1 MSYYSQ
7 GGVLNP
13 AYHQSETL
21 EMDRS
26 SSRTAQPLNPYDS
39 SGPGGQRDRGAGG
52 WSSTGMLPPYGEEG
66 GYDTLPMR
74 PLPTQTRPA
83 LEHRGQTNR
92 GFERDS
98 VIEYNSGPQDWYQGR
113 HHVDYQDQ
121 PDYSRR
127 EGSAL
132 RRRASRRRSLFP
144 AGTLSATALGRLGLT
159 AEDFREEIEREEQDL
174 VTELAAKSIRDRVRA
189 IRQLPMSLQDKS
201 HVRKQV
207 LLLVTSKR
215 RLQLTCCTDC
225 TESVS
230 LFFRRLGGHLSSVRQ
245 ALELWSGTLKEIGGR
260 FGSSVLSFFTFLKW
274 LLMFNVFS
282 FLINFGFITVPQLLE
297 PPGGPN
303 VSFRGLEIL
312 TGSGY
317 FSYTVLYY
325 GYYSN
330 GSVSGSS
337 AGSSQNS
344 TLPQYDMR
352 LAYFFTMGTYLVLC
366 GLCLV
371 YSAARSFRENFMLGG
386 ELSGRAWRLLCSWDF
401 SVVNEKAVQLRQR
414 NLQIQLKE
422 SLSESAQKQAVSSL
436 SEKLSHFGIHL
447 GIWLISLSLALGSCA
462 AVYFLCL
469 FNLQLIE
476 NAQTSSSLQDEAST
490 LLLPIVVS
498 LINLLIPLLYTVLRK
513 IEPFTVQRHQIYTL
527 ILRNVILKM
536 SIVGVLC
543 YYWLEKV
550 TNSKIQCWESF
561 VGQDLYRLV
570 VIDFFFC
577 LIGSFFG
584 EFLHRVIGV
593 RCVKSLGVPE
603 FDIARN
609 VLDLI
614 YAQTLAWIGIYFSP
628 LLPVIQIIKF
638 FLMFYLKKV
647 SLMQNCQPPRRLGR
661 AAQIQTIF
669 ILLLFFPS
677 FAGVL
682 SMVAVTVWR
691 RKPSA
696 LCGPFRGL
704 HSPYEAVSLWM
715 SNVDMIPGS
724 RWAVWIYNNLIQ
736 SVLFFL
742 LLSLVILVLIYLY
755 WHIVRGRKI
764 LILLLREQIANEGKD
779 KTFLL
784 EKLKKLQGL
793 QTQGRT
799 SVLKPQRGAVQVKRG
814 RGTDRAKRQEPGAGR
829 SWAGREHSQER
840 EPVGTGKG
848 QVQKQKITE
857 PGSTRVNRLQQG
869 PRLPSRDRVPSQGQI
884 EGHPE
889 RVRVLCWEQ
898 TPQSQ
903 VSGSRGR
910 VVLPSLDLRGSR
922 RSRAPGLAPGPGAR
936 DTLLPGSVPETPGP
950 SQGGT
955 QPSRAAWS
963 ADSSWLHPT

>member
-52 WSSTGMLPPYGEEG
+52 LSSTGMLPPYGEEG

-74 PLPTQTRPA
+74 PLPPQTRPP

-127 EGSAL
+127 EGGAL

-201 HVRKQV
+201 HIRKQV

-614 YAQTLAWIGIYFSP
+614 YAQTLAW
-628 LLPVIQIIKF
+628 
-638 FLMFYLKKV
+638 
-647 SLMQNCQPPRRLGR
+647 
-661 AAQIQTIF
+661 
-669 ILLLFFPS
+669 
-677 FAGVL
+677 
-682 SMVAVTVWR
+682 
-691 RKPSA
+691 
-696 LCGPFRGL
+696 
-704 HSPYEAVSLWM
+704 
-715 SNVDMIPGS
+715 
-724 RWAVWIYNNLIQ
+724 
-736 SVLFFL
+736 
-742 LLSLVILVLIYLY
+742 
-755 WHIVRGRKI
+755 
-764 LILLLREQIANEGKD
+764 
-779 KTFLL
+779 
-784 EKLKKLQGL
+784 
-793 QTQGRT
+793 
-799 SVLKPQRGAVQVKRG
+799 
-814 RGTDRAKRQEPGAGR
+814 
-829 SWAGREHSQER
+829 
-840 EPVGTGKG
+840 
-848 QVQKQKITE
+848 
-857 PGSTRVNRLQQG
+857 
-869 PRLPSRDRVPSQGQI
+869 
-884 EGHPE
+884 
-889 RVRVLCWEQ
+889 
-898 TPQSQ
+898 
-903 VSGSRGR
+903 
-910 VVLPSLDLRGSR
+910 
-922 RSRAPGLAPGPGAR
+922 
-936 DTLLPGSVPETPGP
+936 
-950 SQGGT
+950 
-955 QPSRAAWS
+955 
-963 ADSSWLHPT
+963 